1 MKIVYIIDS
10 LAGRGGAERILSEKM
25 SYLALYDN
33 YEVYVITCY
42 QNPAQQ
48 LNAYP
53 LSEKV
58 RQIDLKIPYYSQ
70 YHYRYP
76 VRLWKK
82 WQIYRSLK
90 NKLAAM
96 VKSIDP
102 DVLTG
107 LGYFQADVVTGI
119 QCRAK
124 KIVELHEARIF
135 TLSDHGLN
143 RSLFSRLY
151 MRIYRWN
158 YFRTVERQADV
169 VVSLTKGDAYQWR
182 KARRVEVIPNF
193 TMMPVADGLSPRE
206 KRVIAVG
213 RLEWQK
219 GFDRLIDLWA
229 VVGKHYPDW
238 RLDIYGSGSL
248 EKDLRQQILSLG
260 LDSQVSI
267 QPFTEHIRE
276 EYLRSSVFVLTSRFE
291 GFSLVLLEA
300 AQSGL
305 PSVAFDCPFGPSD
318 LIEDGQSGF
327 LVPDGDTNVFVE
339 RLETLLGDESMR
351 QRFSQC
357 AINYVQKFCVDT
369 IMQQWK
375 TLFETLCKTT

>member
-1 MKIVYIIDS
+1 MKIVYVIDS
-10 LAGRGGAERILSEKM
+10 LASRGGAERILSEKM
-25 SYLALYDN
+25 GYLALYDK

-58 RQIDLKIPYYSQ
+58 HQIDLNIPYYSQ

-82 WQIYRSLK
+82 WEIYRTLK
-90 NKLAAM
+90 NKLTAT
-96 VKSIDP
+96 VQSIDP

-135 TLSDHGLN
+135 TMSDQGLS

-182 KARRVEVIPNF
+182 KAKRVEVIPNF
-193 TMMPVADGLSPRE
+193 TMMPVADGQLPRE

-229 VVGKHYPDW
+229 IVGKHYPDW
-238 RLDIYGSGSL
+238 HLDIFGFGSL
-248 EKDLRQQILSLG
+248 EKALRQQISSLG
-260 LDSQVSI
+260 LKNQVSI

-300 AQSGL
+300 SQNGL

-327 LVPDGDTNVFVE
+327 LVPNGDTKAFVE
-339 RLETLLGDESMR
+339 RLESLLDNESLR
-351 QRFSQC
+351 QCFSQH
-357 AINYVQKFCVDT
+357 AINYVQKFRVNT
-369 IMQQWK
+369 IMQQWE
-375 TLFETLCKTT
+375 TLFETLCKKY

>member
-1 MKIVYIIDS
+1 MKIVYVIDS
-10 LAGRGGAERILSEKM
+10 LASRGGAERILSEKM
-25 SYLALYDN
+25 SYLALHEG

-42 QNPAQQ
+42 QNPIRE

-58 RQIDLKIPYYSQ
+58 RQIDLNIPYYSQ

-76 VRLWKK
+76 ARLWKK
-82 WQIYRSLK
+82 WQIYKSLISR
-90 NKLAAM
+90 LTAT
-96 VKSIDP
+96 VQSIDP
-102 DVLTG
+102 DILTG

-135 TLSDHGLN
+135 TLSDQGLS

-151 MRIYRWN
+151 MSIYRWI
-158 YFRTVERQADV
+158 YFRSVERHADV
-169 VVSLTKGDAYQWR
+169 VVSLTKGDAYEWR
-182 KARRVEVIPNF
+182 KAKRVEVIPNF
-193 TMMPVADGLSPRE
+193 TMMPVADDQSPRE

-219 GFDRLIDLWA
+219 GFDRLIDLWT

-238 RLDIYGSGSL
+238 RLDIFGSGSL
-248 EKDLRQQILSLG
+248 EEALQRQIRSLG
-260 LDSQVSI
+260 LEDQVSI
-267 QPFTEHIRE
+267 HPFTDHIRE
-276 EYLRSSVFVLTSRFE
+276 EYLKSSVFVLTSRFE

-318 LIEDGQSGF
+318 LIENDQSGF
-327 LVPDGDTNVFVE
+327 LVPDGDTNAFIE
-339 RLETLLGDESMR
+339 RLETLLGDESLR
-351 QRFSQC
+351 LRFSQR
-357 AINYVQKFCVDT
+357 AVSYVKKFQLHTV
-369 IMQQWK
+369 MQQWK
-375 TLFETLCKTT
+375 TLFETLCQTT

>member
-1 MKIVYIIDS
+1 M
-10 LAGRGGAERILSEKM
+10 
-25 SYLALYDN
+25 
-33 YEVYVITCY
+33 
-42 QNPAQQ
+42 
-48 LNAYP
+48 NAYP

-58 RQIDLKIPYYSQ
+58 RQIDLNIPYYSQ

-82 WQIYRSLK
+82 WQIYKSLISR
-90 NKLAAM
+90 LTAT
-96 VKSIDP
+96 VQSIDP
-102 DVLTG
+102 DILTG
-107 LGYFQADVVTGI
+107 LGYFQADIVTGI

-135 TLSDHGLN
+135 TLSDQGLS

-158 YFRTVERQADV
+158 YFRAVERQADV
-169 VVSLTKGDAYQWR
+169 VVSLTKGDAYEWQ

-193 TMMPVADGLSPRE
+193 TMMPVADGQSPRE

-219 GFDRLIDLWA
+219 GFDRLVELWA
-229 VVGKHYPDW
+229 VVSKHYPDW
-238 RLDIYGSGSL
+238 RLDIFGSGSL
-248 EKDLRQQILSLG
+248 EKALQQQIRLLG
-260 LDSQVSI
+260 LEGQVAI
-267 QPFTEHIRE
+267 HPFTEHIRE

-300 AQSGL
+300 SQSGL

-327 LVPDGDTNVFVE
+327 LVPDGDTNAFIE

-351 QRFSQC
+351 QCFSQR
-357 AINYVQKFCVDT
+357 AIRYVQKFQLKAV
-369 IMQQWK
+369 MQQWK
-375 TLFETLCKTT
+375 TLFETLCETT

>member
-1 MKIVYIIDS
+1 MKIVYVIDS
-10 LAGRGGAERILSEKM
+10 LASRGGAERILSEKM
-25 SYLALYDN
+25 GYLALYDK

-82 WQIYRSLK
+82 LQIYRSLK

-143 RSLFSRLY
+143 RSFFSRLY

-169 VVSLTKGDAYQWR
+169 VVSLTKGDAYEWR
-182 KARRVEVIPNF
+182 KAKRVEVIPNF
-193 TMMPVADGLSPRE
+193 TMMPVADDQSPRE

-305 PSVAFDCPFGPSD
+305 PCVAFDCPFGPSD

-327 LVPDGDTNVFVE
+327 LVPDGDTNVFIE

-375 TLFETLCKTT
+375 TLFETLCKKY

>member
-151 MRIYRWN
+151 MRIYRWS

-193 TMMPVADGLSPRE
+193 TMMPVADGQSPRE

>member
-1 MKIVYIIDS
+1 MKIVYVIDS
-10 LAGRGGAERILSEKM
+10 LASRGGAERILLEKM
-25 SYLALYDN
+25 NYLALHDG

-42 QNPAQQ
+42 QNSSREP
-48 LNAYP
+48 NAYP

-58 RQIDLKIPYYSQ
+58 HQIDLNIPYYSQ

-82 WQIYRSLK
+82 WQIYRSFISQLT
-90 NKLAAM
+90 AT
-96 VKSIDP
+96 VQSIDP
-102 DVLTG
+102 DILTG

-119 QCRAK
+119 RCRAK
-124 KIVELHEARIF
+124 KIVELHEARLF
-135 TLSDHGLN
+135 TMSDHGLN
-143 RSLFSRLY
+143 RSLFSRLF
-151 MRIYRWN
+151 MRLFRWS
-158 YFRTVERQADV
+158 YFRAVERQADV

-182 KARRVEVIPNF
+182 KARRVEMIPNF
-193 TMMPVADGLSPRE
+193 TMMPVAEDDMPRE

-238 RLDIYGSGSL
+238 RLDIFGSGTL
-248 EKDLRQQILSLG
+248 QNALQHQIMSLG
-260 LDSQVSI
+260 LENQVSI
-267 QPFTEHIRE
+267 NSFTEHIRE

-318 LIEDGQSGF
+318 LIEDGQTGF
-327 LVPDGDTNVFVE
+327 LVPDGDTKVFAE
-339 RLETLLGDESMR
+339 RLETLLVDESLR
-351 QRFSQC
+351 QHFSQR
-357 AINYVQKFCVDT
+357 AVRYVQKFQVQAV
-369 IMQQWK
+369 MQQWK
-375 TLFETLCKTT
+375 TLFETLCQTA

>member
-1 MKIVYIIDS
+1 MKIVYVIDS
-10 LAGRGGAERILSEKM
+10 LASSGGAERILSEKM
-25 SYLALYDN
+25 GYLALQDG

-42 QNPAQQ
+42 QNPSREM
-48 LNAYP
+48 NAYP

-58 RQIDLKIPYYSQ
+58 RQIDLNIPYYSQ

-82 WQIYRSLK
+82 WQIYKSLISR
-90 NKLAAM
+90 LTAT
-96 VKSIDP
+96 VQSIDP
-102 DVLTG
+102 DILTG
-107 LGYFQADVVTGI
+107 LGYFQADIVTGI

-135 TLSDHGLN
+135 TLSDQGLS

-158 YFRTVERQADV
+158 YFRAVERQADV
-169 VVSLTKGDAYQWR
+169 VVSLTKGDAYEWQ
-182 KARRVEVIPNF
+182 KAKRVEVIPNF
-193 TMMPVADGLSPRE
+193 TMMPVADGQSPRE

-219 GFDRLIDLWA
+219 GFDRLVELWA
-229 VVGKHYPDW
+229 VVSKHYPDW
-238 RLDIYGSGSL
+238 RLDIFGSGSL
-248 EKDLRQQILSLG
+248 EKALQQQILSLG
-260 LDSQVSI
+260 LEDQVAI
-267 QPFTEHIRE
+267 HPFTEHIRE
-276 EYLRSSVFVLTSRFE
+276 EYLRSSVFVLTSRYE

-300 AQSGL
+300 SQSGL

-327 LVPDGDTNVFVE
+327 LVPDGDTNAVIE

-351 QRFSQC
+351 LRFSQR
-357 AINYVQKFCVDT
+357 AIRYVQKFQVKAV
-369 IMQQWK
+369 MQQWK
-375 TLFETLCKTT
+375 TLFETLCETT

>member
-193 TMMPVADGLSPRE
+193 TMMPVADGQSPRE

>member
-124 KIVELHEARIF
+124 KNSRTARS
-135 TLSDHGLN
+135 TH
-143 RSLFSRLY
+143 
-151 MRIYRWN
+151 IY
-158 YFRTVERQADV
+158 
-169 VVSLTKGDAYQWR
+169 
-182 KARRVEVIPNF
+182 
-193 TMMPVADGLSPRE
+193 
-206 KRVIAVG
+206 
-213 RLEWQK
+213 
-219 GFDRLIDLWA
+219 
-229 VVGKHYPDW
+229 
-238 RLDIYGSGSL
+238 
-248 EKDLRQQILSLG
+248 
-260 LDSQVSI
+260 
-267 QPFTEHIRE
+267 
-276 EYLRSSVFVLTSRFE
+276 FV
-291 GFSLVLLEA
+291 
-300 AQSGL
+300 
-305 PSVAFDCPFGPSD
+305 
-318 LIEDGQSGF
+318 
-327 LVPDGDTNVFVE
+327 
-339 RLETLLGDESMR
+339 
-351 QRFSQC
+351 
-357 AINYVQKFCVDT
+357 
-369 IMQQWK
+369 
-375 TLFETLCKTT
+375 